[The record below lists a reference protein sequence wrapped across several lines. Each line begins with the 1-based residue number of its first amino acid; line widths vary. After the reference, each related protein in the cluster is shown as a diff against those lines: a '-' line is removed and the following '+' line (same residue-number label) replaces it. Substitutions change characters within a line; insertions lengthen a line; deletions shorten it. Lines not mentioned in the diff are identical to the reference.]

1 MENLTGET
9 PPVRYLPCVVP
20 CKLYFYTTQ
29 KTSKLFV
36 GTFLIATKGNPTR
49 MQLSAAGLVLGLL
62 AAAGVVIYTLL
73 SRPIISDWGNL
84 SVTGW
89 GMLIGGLVLF
99 LGTRAWILP
108 ANLDSAAWLMI
119 AVDRKSVV

>member
-1 MENLTGET
+1 
-9 PPVRYLPCVVP
+9 
-20 CKLYFYTTQ
+20 
-29 KTSKLFV
+29 
-36 GTFLIATKGNPTR
+36 

-119 AVDRKSVV
+119 TVIVLIGTAVGFSAFLEGVRYIGPGEGNADRLPGTGIRH